1 MEGRRK
7 NQEKEGKGTVNDV
20 LKKKAEIDPKSRK

>member
-7 NQEKEGKGTVNDV
+7 NQEKEGKGIVNDV